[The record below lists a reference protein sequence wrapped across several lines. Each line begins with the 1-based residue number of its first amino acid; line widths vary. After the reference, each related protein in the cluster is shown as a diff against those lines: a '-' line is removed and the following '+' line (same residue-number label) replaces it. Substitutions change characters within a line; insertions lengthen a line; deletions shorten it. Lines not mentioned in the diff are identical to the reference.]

1 MRKGKILLAVF
12 WVFGF
17 SAGIFAQFIPP
28 TGSYIDP
35 DTEPKKEKPKK
46 EEIKIPEVKK
56 TRETVENLSAE
67 LVDPVNR
74 IVRITFLASDITD
87 DYIIAR
93 SNEPISSMQK
103 LLEAKS
109 IAVVPASVQI
119 YSDSPSDPGNYYYAV
134 ISKES
139 IKKKNAKFI
148 LNMNYT
154 GNPVSAGITQSIK
167 ENSIFPAQITLLFA
181 QAIKDGSV
189 RLSWRGI
196 EDKTVSYIVYRGT
209 EAPLSNSSL
218 IARST
223 MLAVITDR
231 AEFYEDKSIPSPGNY
246 YYAVATRSVSGSEDQ
261 NLNEAQSYLLNSVH
275 ISSREVPIT
284 RSIRA
289 YLKRVVPASGEKKAA
304 ADIAV
309 EWRDVNDSR
318 AAGFRYQIYRSNAPI
333 LNRDNLANLQ
343 RTSEVDAGMEYFLDT
358 VAEPGKYYYAIVSVS
373 PDGVRSEVLRTAL
386 NTTESRIEI
395 TPELLSAEIETKSIP
410 EVKTDEKIPPVDV
423 KPPETVK
430 EESPAEFFSGF
441 GAFSREK
448 TILLNWKTASA
459 LQTAQGGRIRVYRF
473 TEPPVLLA
481 DIVKGTL
488 VATYGPDQILHEDKP
503 KAEGLYYYAI
513 LFETPQG
520 MYPRS
525 MKQGENVIGPIPFTQ
540 EKKSAPVE
548 TKENDEISVEQEDK
562 PVEKRPAIE
571 SQKIIKEPYK
581 PTLVLIEE
589 PDLEEP
595 PAEKKPVEKKKEKKA
610 SPPAINDV
618 IRSTYFEGRFRETL
632 LGLAPYRKDAD
643 ASVRAKAWMYSGMAL
658 YNVGEYDKALNVFSD
673 PLVMQAYP
681 DHSRKWYRK
690 TLNNIK

>member
-1 MRKGKILLAVF
+1 MAVF
-12 WVFGF
+12 WVFGL
-17 SAGIFAQFIPP
+17 SGGIFAQFIPP
-28 TGSYIDP
+28 TGSYIDQ
-35 DTEPKKEKPKK
+35 DMEPKKEKPK
-46 EEIKIPEVKK
+46 EEVKIPEVKK

-67 LVDPVNR
+67 LVDPANR
-74 IVRITFLASDITD
+74 IIRIAFLASDIPD

-93 SNEPISSMQK
+93 SNEPINSMQK
-103 LLEAKS
+103 FLEARS
-109 IAVVPASVQI
+109 IAVVPRSVQI
-119 YSDSPSDPGNYYYAV
+119 YSDSPAEPGNYYYAV

-139 IKKKNAKFI
+139 IKRKNAKFI

-154 GNPVSAGITQSIK
+154 GNSVSVGVTQSI
-167 ENSIFPAQITLLFA
+167 EETSTFPDQVTLLFA

-196 EDKTVSYIVYRGT
+196 EDKTVSYVVYRGT

-223 MLAVITDR
+223 MLTVITDG

-246 YYAVATRSVSGSEDQ
+246 YYAVATRSVSGAEDQ
-261 NLNEAQSYLLNSVH
+261 NLKEGQSYLLNPVH

-289 YLKRVVPASGEKKAA
+289 YLKRVVPASGERKAA

-309 EWRDVNDSR
+309 EWRDVNDPM
-318 AAGFRYQIYRSNAPI
+318 AAGFRYHIYRSNSPI
-333 LNRDNLANLQ
+333 VNKENLANLQ
-343 RTSEVDAGMEYFLDT
+343 RIGEVEASMEYFLDT
-358 VAEPGKYYYAIVSVS
+358 VSEPGKFFYTIVSVS
-373 PDGVRSEVLRTAL
+373 PDGVRSEELRTAL
-386 NTTESRIEI
+386 NTTESGVEI
-395 TPELLSAEIETKSIP
+395 TPEQLSAGIETKSIL
-410 EVKTDEKIPPVDV
+410 EVKTEDKVPPVNV

-430 EESPAEFFSGF
+430 EESPVEFFSGF
-441 GAFSREK
+441 GAFSRDK

-459 LQTAQGGRIRVYRF
+459 LQTTQGGRIRVYRF
-473 TEPPVLLA
+473 TETPVLLA

-503 KAEGLYYYAI
+503 EAEGLYYYAI

-520 MYPRS
+520 VYPRS
-525 MKQGENVIGPIPFTQ
+525 MKQGENVIGPIPFTP
-540 EKKSAPVE
+540 EKKPVPVE
-548 TKENDEISVEQEDK
+548 TKEKNETSAEQEDK
-562 PVEKRPAIE
+562 IVEKRPAIE
-571 SQKIIKEPYK
+571 SQKIIKDPYK
-581 PTLVLIEE
+581 PTLVLLEE

-595 PAEKKPVEKKKEKKA
+595 PPEKKPVEKRKEEK

-618 IRSTYFEGRFRETL
+618 IRSTYLKGKFRETIF
-632 LGLAPYRKDAD
+632 GLAPYRKDAD

-658 YNVGEYDKALNVFSD
+658 YNMGEYDKALNIFAD

-681 DHSRKWYRK
+681 EHSRKWYRK